1 MSQLLVRTLRRGWTG
16 VELWNGNR
24 EGLGNLIRFDPEQ
37 PYPSQ
42 VRSRLRLAARHILL
56 WSWTYHARIGRG
68 TGQRPLSRAGRADL
82 PVRAFAA

>member
-24 EGLGNLIRFDPEQ
+24 ESLGNLVRFDPEQ

-42 VRSRLRLAARHILL
+42 VRSRLRLAARHLLL
-56 WSWTYHARIGRG
+56 WSWTNHARNR
-68 TGQRPLSRAGRADL
+68 TRYRA
-82 PVRAFAA
+82 AATEPRWSG